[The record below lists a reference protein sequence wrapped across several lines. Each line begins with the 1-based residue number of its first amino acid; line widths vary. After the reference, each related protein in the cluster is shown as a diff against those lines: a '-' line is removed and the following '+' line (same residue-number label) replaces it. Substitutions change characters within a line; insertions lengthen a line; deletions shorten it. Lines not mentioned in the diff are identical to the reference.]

1 MAEGATHVALLD
13 NGRKFAFTLAEVLI
27 TLGIIGVVAA
37 MTLPSLISEK
47 HNRENQAALKKYYS
61 VLQQVCMQMYIDEG
75 QTINRLNY
83 DRATFM
89 KLFKKYFISV
99 NKVNSSSVEYVE
111 DEETGTLVYLVKEYK
126 TFNKKT
132 LHGSFFDDG
141 TINIAD
147 SVMIFLERPVGGE
160 RMFISV
166 DVNGV
171 KKKPNLFGHDLFTF
185 QVMDDGKVLP
195 MGADGTM
202 FTDHNT
208 YCSKTSSNGSNG
220 VSCTYKALTDKSYWK
235 NL

>member
-1 MAEGATHVALLD
+1 M
-13 NGRKFAFTLAEVLI
+13 
-27 TLGIIGVVAA
+27 
-37 MTLPSLISEK
+37 
-47 HNRENQAALKKYYS
+47 
-61 VLQQVCMQMYIDEG
+61 
-75 QTINRLNY
+75 
-83 DRATFM
+83 
-89 KLFKKYFISV
+89 
-99 NKVNSSSVEYVE
+99 
-111 DEETGTLVYLVKEYK
+111 VKEYK

-132 LHGSFFDDG
+132 LHGGFFDDG

-166 DVNGV
+166 EVNGV

-185 QVMDDGKVLP
+185 QVHGWWKSIAK
-195 MGADGTM
+195 GADGTM

-235 NL
+235 NLW